1 MPFRNQKRIGGYA
14 IELSYICTRYN
25 NYYTLC
31 KYKEGNIVFF
41 LQISIAI
48 RKSLNDKVYAFEKID
63 MRILRKLAACDQFM
77 FSKLVSACD
86 AICWLKLYCF

>member
-1 MPFRNQKRIGGYA
+1 MA
-14 IELSYICTRYN
+14 
-25 NYYTLC
+25 
-31 KYKEGNIVFF
+31 KYMHLK
-41 LQISIAI
+41 
-48 RKSLNDKVYAFEKID
+48 KID